1 MSVASAREMLVSTT
15 SGNEN
20 DNVGTAISFL
30 LLGTAG
36 GLSLDICAKWLL
48 ADYPLEQFVFLRSL
62 FGVVIYFLIIRW
74 NGGFSA
80 LRTRRWKW
88 HALRTA
94 LACGAMFGFFY
105 GVSRMPLVNAL
116 TIAFVA
122 PLIVTALSVPILGE
136 KVGWRRWLAVVVGFV
151 GMLVV
156 LRPGPDMFTPAA
168 IALLICAACYA
179 CLGVTARKLADTES
193 SFSLSIY
200 LVLGPLI
207 VSSFLLPGNYV
218 EPTANGWFF
227 FILSG
232 VFSVI
237 AWIGLVGGYRRAS
250 PSILAPFEY
259 LAIPGAAIAGYI
271 IWNETPD
278 IWVVVGAAI
287 IIGSGLYIVHREVD
301 SVATSRYLRAFSAG
315 TSAAITKYLR
325 RSKVG

>member
-1 MSVASAREMLVSTT
+1 MNATSVTEK
-15 SGNEN
+15 

-48 ADYPLEQFVFLRSL
+48 TDYPLEQFVFLRSL
-62 FGVVIYFLIIRW
+62 FGVIIYFLVIRW
-74 NGGFSA
+74 NGGFEA
-80 LRTRRWKW
+80 LRTRRWRW
-88 HALRTA
+88 HALRTI

-122 PLIVTALSVPILGE
+122 PLVVTALSVPILGE
-136 KVGWRRWLAVVVGFV
+136 QVGWRRWLAVVVGFLGV
-151 GMLVV
+151 LVV

-168 IALLICAACYA
+168 VALLICAVCYA
-179 CLGVTARKLADTES
+179 SLGVTARKLSDTES

-207 VSSFLLPGNYV
+207 VSSFLLPGNYLP
-218 EPTANGWFF
+218 PTPNAWFF

-259 LAIPGAAIAGYI
+259 LAIPGAAFAGYI
-271 IWNETPD
+271 IWGETPD
-278 IWVVVGAAI
+278 MWVAVGAAI

-301 SVATSRYLRAFSAG
+301 SVVTSRYLRAFSAG
-315 TSAAITKYLR
+315 TSAAIDRYLR
-325 RSKVG
+325 RSPVK